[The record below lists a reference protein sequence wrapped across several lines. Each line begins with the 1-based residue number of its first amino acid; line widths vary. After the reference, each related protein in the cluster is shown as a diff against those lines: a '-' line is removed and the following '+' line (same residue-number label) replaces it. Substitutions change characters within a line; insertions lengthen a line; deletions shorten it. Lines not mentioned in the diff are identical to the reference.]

1 MPTVLTM
8 VRVIMKTG
16 LHSISSHGRYYGL
29 QLLLVI
35 AYLALSVSCF
45 VTNTPFFRTERT
57 SYRLSPRAAA
67 ETTVFSGNV
76 TLLQHGE
83 DYLVVNK
90 PPSVVC
96 HHSEWKSSR
105 ILEVPMLQRTRQAVG
120 RRVNLVHRLDRGCSG
135 CLLFTYTDDDE
146 TTARW
151 SYAMTTTANKTYL
164 ALVRGEGILHGRDL
178 KQDGW
183 FLVDRPIR
191 NRHGILKNATTWFR
205 FVAGQDG
212 EARASLV
219 LARPLT
225 GRWHQIRRH
234 LNGLS
239 HPILGDSTHGNSQ
252 VNREWKRERGL
263 LPERICLH
271 LLRLQVN
278 NTIDAHAELAP
289 DMMDLLREHLPKVL
303 KDAQPIL
310 EEEGIR
316 LESANSNNNKVLPFE
331 IYIIGEET

>member
-1 MPTVLTM
+1 MLVL
-8 VRVIMKTG
+8 
-16 LHSISSHGRYYGL
+16 
-29 QLLLVI
+29 
-35 AYLALSVSCF
+35 AYLALSATCF
-45 VTNTPFFRTERT
+45 VKNTPFFRAERT
-57 SYRLSPRAAA
+57 SYQLSPRAAT
-67 ETTVFSGNV
+67 ERTSVVSGNV
-76 TLLQHGE
+76 TLVQHGE

-90 PPSVVC
+90 PPSVIC
-96 HHSEWKSSR
+96 HHSEWTGKRSSR
-105 ILEVPMLQRTRQAVG
+105 IFEVPMLQRTRQAVG

-135 CLLFTYTDDDE
+135 CLLFTYADDDDE
-146 TTARW
+146 NTTARW
-151 SYAMTTTANKTYL
+151 SDAMTTTANKTYL

-191 NRHGILKNATTWFR
+191 NKRGILKNATTWFR

-212 EARASLV
+212 EARSSLV

-252 VNREWKRERGL
+252 VNREWISERGL
-263 LPERICLH
+263 LPERTCLH

-331 IYIIGEET
+331 INIAGDDT